1 MKRIKFDNLQYNWFF
16 ISLILLSLFCIIFG
30 FFEIIEFQNPA
41 INKGISAIGYLI
53 QTVYFS
59 RMFWFKNYVQYNKKG
74 VFIRI
79 KTFFGKSILF
89 DNVERTELE
98 NQVLTIYKND
108 GTRYDF
114 NLEEIEENDSR
125 KLFDVINQYSS

>member
-1 MKRIKFDNLQYNWFF
+1 M
-16 ISLILLSLFCIIFG
+16 
-30 FFEIIEFQNPA
+30 A
-41 INKGISAIGYLI
+41 
-53 QTVYFS
+53 
-59 RMFWFKNYVQYNKKG
+59 
-74 VFIRI
+74 
-79 KTFFGKSILF
+79 
-89 DNVERTELE
+89 RTELE

>member
-1 MKRIKFDNLQYNWFF
+1 MKRIKFDNLQYNCFF
-16 ISLILLSLFCIIFG
+16 ISLVLISLFCIIFG
-30 FFEIIEFQNPA
+30 LFEIIQFQNPK
-41 INKGISAIGYLI
+41 INKGISAIGYVS
-53 QTVYFS
+53 QAVFFS

-74 VFIRI
+74 IFIRI
-79 KTFFGKSILF
+79 KTFFGKSISF

-114 NLEEIEENDSR
+114 SMKNIDENDSQR
-125 KLFDVINQYSS
+125 LNDLINKYCQ

>member
-30 FFEIIEFQNPA
+30 LFEIIEFQNPK
-41 INKGISAIGYLI
+41 INKGISAIGYVS
-53 QTVYFS
+53 QAVFFS

-74 VFIRI
+74 IFIRI
-79 KTFFGKSILF
+79 KTFFGKSISF

-98 NQVLTIYKND
+98 NQALTIYKND

-114 NLEEIEENDSR
+114 NLEEIEERYSR
-125 KLFDVINQYSS
+125 KLFKVINQYFS

>member
-1 MKRIKFDNLQYNWFF
+1 MI
-16 ISLILLSLFCIIFG
+16 CIIFG
-30 FFEIIEFQNPA
+30 FFEIIQFQNPK
-41 INKGISAIGYLI
+41 INKGISKIGYLS
-53 QTVYFS
+53 QTVFFS

-74 VFIRI
+74 IFIRI

>member
-16 ISLILLSLFCIIFG
+16 ISLVLLSLICIIFG
-30 FFEIIEFQNPA
+30 FFEIIQFQNPK
-41 INKGISAIGYLI
+41 INKGISAIGHVS
-53 QTVYFS
+53 QVVFFS

-74 VFIRI
+74 IFIRI
-79 KTFFGKSILF
+79 KTFFGKSISF

-98 NQVLTIYKND
+98 NQALTIYKND

-114 NLEEIEENDSR
+114 NLEEIEERYSR
-125 KLFDVINQYSS
+125 KLFKVINQYFS